1 MIFTADD
8 IVGMPSLNF
17 VSNRYD
23 LEQYIDLLQSLSDFD
38 LGLYSEIGEFVF
50 ARGDSVLTLDSNSV
64 TSAVLDADFVGDL
77 NLVNTQ
83 VQIFSSALDHDIFI
97 SDSKLNVLVDP
108 DVAQDFSMIINDTSV
123 TSELFI
129 SASKAINETLV
140 SFDSNLGRLN
150 VGNVTF
156 DLGFSNL
163 HLEIVD
169 PNGFS
174 VTMTE
179 LLSHQDDNLISEVP
193 VETESLQTPKAAPA
207 TSSSTNPDVS
217 GVDGPEEWG
226 DSDLV
231 ISDSQMSA
239 YLSDL
244 DAANRSLSFE
254 AYQAD
259 FSMGGVRRMPSRIFH
274 DSNDELIFDEV
285 MDEIGAQSTT
295 LQRSTAEVEEQFIF
309 VSDGNYV
316 SQIVWVD
323 ATDMIDG
330 LD

>member
-17 VSNRYD
+17 VSDRYD

-38 LGLYSEIGEFVF
+38 LGLYSEVGEFVF
-50 ARGDSVLTLDSNSV
+50 ARGESKLTLESGSL
-64 TSAVLDADFVGDL
+64 TSAVLDSDFVGDL
-77 NLVNTQ
+77 NLINTQ

-108 DVAQDFSMIINDTSV
+108 DVIQDFSMVINDTSI
-123 TSELFI
+123 TSELLI
-129 SASKAINETLV
+129 STSKAINETLV
-140 SFDSNLGRLN
+140 SFDPNSGQLN

-156 DLGFSNL
+156 ELGLSNL
-163 HLEIVD
+163 QLEIVD

-174 VTMTE
+174 ITMAE
-179 LLSHQDDNLISEVP
+179 LVGQQADDLTSAVP
-193 VETESLQTPKAAPA
+193 AEPESLQTPKAAPA
-207 TSSSTNPDVS
+207 DLSSTSLDVS
-217 GVDGPEEWG
+217 DAEGSGAWS

-231 ISDSQMSA
+231 ISDSQMSS

-244 DAANRSLSFE
+244 DAANRTLSFD
-254 AYQAD
+254 AFQAD
-259 FSMGGVRRMPSRIFH
+259 FSMGGVRRMPSRIFQ
-274 DSNDELIFDEV
+274 DSNEELIFDEV
-285 MDEIGAQSTT
+285 MTEIDTHSAS
-295 LQRSTAEVEEQFIF
+295 LQHSTAEVEQQLLS
-309 VSDGNYV
+309 VSDGDYV

-330 LD
+330 LY